1 MTDKSNSIT
10 VDITGVEWV
19 FKVKKMS
26 FFLADIYIYIY
37 ISLSLLRERKLKK
50 SCCNIPQSI
59 DITIL

>member
-26 FFLADIYIYIY
+26 FFLADIYIYI
-37 ISLSLLRERKLKK
+37 SLSLLRERKLKK

-59 DITIL
+59 DITTL